1 MKIGQDVHLS
11 ILKKDNKKETY
22 RSKIINISH
31 ENLYINE
38 PVHLKTKRTKSLL
51 RINSPIY
58 ITYQDNQNIYQFKT
72 YLKKRKL
79 TQIPTYVLHLPDK
92 TEHKRIQRRK
102 HVRINVDVDVA
113 VHCPEKFFSP
123 FTTVTKDISGGGVS
137 IYSHGQE
144 LHRSPYVNL
153 TLVLPFDSEE
163 FYYVFTQAKFIR
175 YKLKDNESHL
185 SSFQFVNIDEKDQ
198 QRIINFCFQKERKQ
212 RKQDTFL
219 ENK

>member
-113 VHCPEKFFSP
+113 VHCPEKFFSRLDRKS
-123 FTTVTKDISGGGVS
+123 TRLNS
-137 IYSHGQE
+137 SH
-144 LHRSPYVNL
+144 V
-153 TLVLPFDSEE
+153 
-163 FYYVFTQAKFIR
+163 AI
-175 YKLKDNESHL
+175 
-185 SSFQFVNIDEKDQ
+185 
-198 QRIINFCFQKERKQ
+198 
-212 RKQDTFL
+212 
-219 ENK
+219 